1 MECTFRIKQRKK
13 DNMAKK
19 KQSIKAPKRPS
30 TQKYLDVSEIR
41 DDIVVLKDG
50 TVRAVAI
57 VSSVNFALKSA
68 DEQQAVV
75 QAYMQFLNG
84 LDYPLQIVIHSR
96 RMRIEDYIARMRE
109 ASLKIKNE
117 LLRVQTEDYINFVQD
132 LVADSEIMS
141 KRFYMVVPFDPLSS
155 KRNGFWTRLQAV
167 LSPGSRIKLSEKQFK
182 ERSDELNQRMSQ
194 ALGSLNS
201 MGLSG
206 ARLDTQG
213 LIELYYN
220 SYNPVI
226 AESQPLKSAGELD
239 LDTSY
244 GF

>member
-1 MECTFRIKQRKK
+1 
-13 DNMAKK
+13 MANKK
-19 KQSIKAPKRPS
+19 KQLAAQKRPS
-30 TQKYLDVSEIR
+30 TQKYLDISEIR
-41 DDIVVLKDG
+41 DDMVVLKDG

-57 VSSVNFALKSA
+57 VSSINFALKSD
-68 DEQQAVV
+68 DEQQAVI

-84 LDYPLQIVIHSR
+84 LDYPLQIVIYSR
-96 RMRIEDYIARMRE
+96 RMRIEEYIARMKE
-109 ASLKIKNE
+109 ASLELKNE
-117 LLRVQTEDYINFVQD
+117 LLRNQMIDYINFIKD
-132 LVADSEIMS
+132 LVSGSEIMS
-141 KRFYMVVPFDPLSS
+141 KQFFIVVPYDPISS
-155 KRNGFWTRLQAV
+155 KKRGFFARLGEV
-167 LSPGSRIKLSEKQFK
+167 MSPGSRIKLSEKQFMQRK
-182 ERSDELNQRMSQ
+182 AELDQRMSQ

-220 SYNPVI
+220 AYNPIVSE
-226 AESQPLKSAGELD
+226 AQSLKSAGELD

>member
-1 MECTFRIKQRKK
+1 MRQKN
-13 DNMAKK
+13 NMAKK
-19 KQSIKAPKRPS
+19 KQKLAPSKRPS
-30 TQKYLDVSEIR
+30 TQKYLDISEIR
-41 DDIVVLKDG
+41 DDIVILKDG

-57 VSSVNFALKSA
+57 VSSINFALKSA
-68 DEQQAVV
+68 DEQQAVI

-84 LDYPLQIVIHSR
+84 LDYPLQVVIHSR
-96 RMRIEDYIARMRE
+96 RMRIEDYIDRMRE
-109 ASLKIKNE
+109 ASTELKNE
-117 LLRVQTEDYINFVQD
+117 LLKNQMADYIDFIKD

-141 KRFYMVVPFDPLSS
+141 KRFFIVVPYDPLSS
-155 KRNGFWTRLQAV
+155 KKRGFFARLGAV
-167 LSPGSRIKLSEKQFK
+167 LSPGARIKLSEKQFK
-182 ERSDELNQRMSQ
+182 ERQQELEQRMAQ

-220 SYNPVI
+220 SYNPVV
-226 AESQPLKSAGELD
+226 AEAQPLKNAGELD

>member
-1 MECTFRIKQRKK
+1 MTKG
-13 DNMAKK
+13 
-19 KQSIKAPKRPS
+19 KRPS
-30 TQKYLDVSEIR
+30 TQKYLDISEIR
-41 DDIVVLKDG
+41 DDIVIMKDG
-50 TVRAVAI
+50 TVRAAAI
-57 VSSVNFALKSA
+57 VSSVNFALKSE

-84 LDYPLQIVIHSR
+84 IDYPLQIVIHSR
-96 RMRIEDYIARMRE
+96 RMRIEDYITRMKE
-109 ASLKIKNE
+109 SSAELKNE
-117 LLRVQTEDYINFVQD
+117 LLRAQTVDYVNFIQE
-132 LVADSEIMS
+132 LVSGSEIMS
-141 KRFYMVVPFDPLSS
+141 KRFYIVVPYDPITS
-155 KRNGFWTRLQAV
+155 KKRGFWTRFQEV
-167 LSPGSRIKLSEKQFK
+167 LTPGSRVKLSEKQFK
-182 ERSDELNQRMSQ
+182 LRSEEMNQRMGQ

-220 SYNPVI
+220 SYNPVVSE
-226 AESQPLKSAGELD
+226 AQPLRAAGELD